1 MQPAEATGGGIPLG
15 PAMPRHRLG
24 DVARWLAENL
34 IAERERWA
42 LWVPVLVGIG
52 IGIYFWLT
60 VEPPLWLGA
69 GAAAGTSAAA
79 VAAIRWQRLI
89 LPAIAAAAIALG
101 FAAVQF
107 QAWWVAAPIFER
119 RIGPVAIEGRLV
131 AVDPLPEGTRII
143 IEPRRIGRLD
153 AAHFPA
159 RIRVRLRR
167 EPSQLVPGEWLSL
180 KAVLLP
186 PPAPAMPGAYDFQR
200 RAYFDRLGAVGF
212 ALGMPQRIAAPP
224 GLGATWWR
232 SAVEAV
238 RATVTQR
245 IRAAL
250 PEPTG
255 AIAAA
260 LVTGA
265 THAIPPEDAGA
276 FRDAG
281 LAHILVIAGLHMG
294 MVATAAFFGLRALLA
309 LIPAIALNHPTKKW
323 AAGLALVVTFLYL
336 LLSGATVPSRRA
348 FCMTGLVLLGVLVDR
363 LSLSARAIAYAALAV
378 MLLTPESAAGPSF
391 QMSFAAVAGL
401 IAFYEAMRGKLSQW
415 HSHASMLRRVGLYV
429 LGIAFTT
436 VITTLATAP
445 FTIYHFNR
453 FPLYS
458 VAANA
463 IAVPITGF
471 WIMPWALVACLLMP
485 FGGEALALRPMGW
498 GIDAVAAIAH
508 WVTSWPGAVLTVP
521 SMPPVA
527 LILVSFGGLWLCIW
541 TRRWR
546 WLGLAPIAA
555 GYAALA
561 LLRPPDI
568 LVAGDSALVAVR
580 AADGSYLLSTARHAK
595 LAEETWTRRTAATAG
610 AAWPDTGVSADGSLS
625 CDALGC
631 LYRHRGRTVALIR
644 DGAALGEDCRHA
656 DLVVSPVAAHRVCR
670 GPLVIDRIDTWR
682 KGGHAVWLD
691 EDRLSVETVG
701 DWRGV
706 RPWAPRPV
714 RALRNGAAAE
724 DGARLPRRSLDN

>member
-1 MQPAEATGGGIPLG
+1 MQPAEAAGGDIPLG
-15 PAMPRHRLG
+15 SAMPRHRLG
-24 DVARWLAENL
+24 EIARWLAENL
-34 IAERERWA
+34 VAERERWA
-42 LWVPVLVGIG
+42 LWVPVLVGVG
-52 IGIYFWLT
+52 IGVYFWLT

-69 GAAAGTSAAA
+69 AAAAGTIAAA
-79 VAAIRWQRLI
+79 AAAIRWQRLI
-89 LPAIAAAAIALG
+89 LPTVGAAAIALG
-101 FAAVQF
+101 FAAAQF
-107 QAWWVAAPIFER
+107 QAWWVAAPVLER

-131 AVDPLPEGTRII
+131 AVDPLPEGTRLI

-153 AAHFPA
+153 AARLPA
-159 RIRVRLRR
+159 RIRVRLRQ

-212 ALGMPQRIAAPP
+212 ALGTPERIGAPP
-224 GLGATWWR
+224 GLGVSRWR

-238 RATVTQR
+238 RAAVTQR

-294 MVATAAFFGLRALLA
+294 MVATAAFFGLRAGLA
-309 LIPAIALNHPTKKW
+309 LVPAIALYHPTKKW
-323 AAGLALVVTFLYL
+323 AAGLALLVTFLYL

-415 HSHASMLRRVGLYV
+415 HSHAGVLRRIGLYV

-463 IAVPITGF
+463 LAVPITGF

-485 FGGEALALRPMGW
+485 FGCEALALKPMGW

-521 SMPPVA
+521 SMPPSA

-546 WLGLAPIAA
+546 WLGLVPLAA

-561 LLRPPDI
+561 LLRTPDI
-568 LVAGDSALVAVR
+568 LVAGDSMLVAVR

-595 LAEETWTRRTAATAG
+595 LAEETWTRRTAATTG
-610 AAWPDTGVSADGSLS
+610 AAWPDAGVSTDGSLS

-631 LYRHRGRTVALIR
+631 LYRSRGRTVALIR
-644 DGAALGEDCRHA
+644 DGAALGEDCRRA
-656 DLVVSPVAAHRVCR
+656 DLVVSPVAAHRACR
-670 GPLVIDRIDTWR
+670 GPVVIDRIDTWL

-691 EDRLSVETVG
+691 EDRLRVETVG
-701 DWRGV
+701 DWRGI
-706 RPWAPRPV
+706 RPWAPPA
-714 RALRNGAAAE
+714 RARDSASAD
-724 DGARLPRRSLDN
+724 DGAPPRRRLRDD